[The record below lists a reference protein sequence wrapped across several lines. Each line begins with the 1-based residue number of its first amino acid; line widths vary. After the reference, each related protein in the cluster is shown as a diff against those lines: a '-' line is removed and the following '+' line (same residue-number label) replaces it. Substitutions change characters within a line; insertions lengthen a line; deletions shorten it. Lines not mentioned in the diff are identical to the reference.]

1 MTHPTPRSILRLDV
15 VAMKPNFALKAT
27 MVMLFGSVVTLTPV
41 QGSAPDRVG
50 NMDFTYQIVG
60 DAAARPVQVFDDGK
74 ATYFQFRAGENIPA
88 IFAEVNG
95 TLGLQLSQAQ
105 GPYITIPTVARTY
118 FLRIGSRSARVTYMG
133 SQPAA
138 SSQAPTAGVSVG
150 EPARLLAAAGI
161 PQGLPREMLYEQPR
175 IALDASSYAT
185 PVKGDRTEWV
195 EDASTQEHSISF
207 RVGASRLDPAGLK
220 TFRAVA
226 SSLAGATRIEISGR
240 DDASFKEGL
249 AEARAATLAD
259 LLVAVGIP
267 RDRITLKRSAVLKT
281 GADKGSVVGAT
292 ILAVTTRRVEA
303 ALPAGGRRD
312 ASDSIVARLQARQIS
327 AAEAVQL
334 LEANSASRAGGAAP
348 ARTVAAMVP
357 TRAPAK
363 WEIKK
368 TDATL
373 EAMLRRWGKD
383 SGWQVV
389 LKGAPEVRITADQEV
404 KEVEG
409 ADFVK
414 AANFVITQARKIGFR
429 IKGSAYS
436 NNVLVLTEEE
446 SK

>member
-1 MTHPTPRSILRLDV
+1 
-15 VAMKPNFALKAT
+15 MKPNFALKAT
-27 MVMLFGSVVTLTPV
+27 VVMLFGAVVTLTPV

-74 ATYFQFRAGENIPA
+74 ATYFQFRSGENIPA
-88 IFAEVNG
+88 IFADVNG
-95 TLGLQLSQAQ
+95 VLGLQLSQAQ

-118 FLRIGSRSARVTYMG
+118 FLRMGARSARVTYMG
-133 SQPAA
+133 GQPSSSGQVQSGSPNAA
-138 SSQAPTAGVSVG
+138 
-150 EPARLLAAAGI
+150 EPARLLAAAGK
-161 PQGLPREMLYEQPR
+161 PQGLPREMFYEQPR
-175 IALDASSYAT
+175 VALDVNSYAT
-185 PVKGDRTEWV
+185 PIKGDRTEWV
-195 EDASTQEHSISF
+195 KDAANQEHSVFF
-207 RVGASRLDPAGLK
+207 RVGSSRLDPAGTK
-220 TFRAVA
+220 TFRVLA

-249 AEARAATLAD
+249 AEARAASLAD
-259 LLVAVGIP
+259 TLVAVGIS
-267 RDRITLKRSAVLKT
+267 RDRITLKRSPVLQT

-303 ALPAGGRRD
+303 SLPPSGRRD
-312 ASDSIVARLQARQIS
+312 SSDAIVARLQARQIT

-334 LEANSASRAGGAAP
+334 LEANSMSRAAGGVPARAAP
-348 ARTVAAMVP
+348 AP
-357 TRAPAK
+357 APAK
-363 WEIKK
+363 WEIRK

-383 SGWQVV
+383 SGWQVL
-389 LKGAPEVRITADQEV
+389 LKGAPEIRITADQEV

-414 AANFVITQARKIGFR
+414 AADFVITQARKIGFR

>member
-1 MTHPTPRSILRLDV
+1 
-15 VAMKPNFALKAT
+15 MKPNFALKAT
-27 MVMLFGSVVTLTPV
+27 VVMLFGAVVTLTPV
-41 QGSAPDRVG
+41 QGTAPDRVG

-74 ATYFQFRAGENIPA
+74 ATYFQFRSGENIPA
-88 IFAEVNG
+88 IFAYVNG
-95 TLGLQLSQAQ
+95 VLGLQLSQAQ

-118 FLRIGSRSARVTYMG
+118 FLRMGARSARVTYMG
-133 SQPAA
+133 GQPSASGQVQAGSPNAA
-138 SSQAPTAGVSVG
+138 
-150 EPARLLAAAGI
+150 EPARLLAAAGT
-161 PQGLPREMLYEQPR
+161 PQGLPREMFYELPR
-175 IALDASSYAT
+175 VALDVNSYAT
-185 PVKGDRTEWV
+185 PIKGDRTEWV
-195 EDASTQEHSISF
+195 EDAANQEHSVSF
-207 RVGASRLDPAGLK
+207 RVGSSRLDPAGMK
-220 TFRAVA
+220 TFRVLA

-249 AEARAATLAD
+249 AEARAALLAD
-259 LLVAVGIP
+259 TLVIVGIS
-267 RDRITLKRSAVLKT
+267 RDRITVKRSPVLQT

-303 ALPAGGRRD
+303 SLPPSGRRD
-312 ASDSIVARLQARQIS
+312 ASDAILARLQARQIT

-334 LEANSASRAGGAAP
+334 LEANSMSRAAGGVPARAATATAP
-348 ARTVAAMVP
+348 A
-357 TRAPAK
+357 RAPAK
-363 WEIKK
+363 WEIRK

-389 LKGAPEVRITADQEV
+389 LKGAPEIRITADQEV

-409 ADFVK
+409 ADFVQ
-414 AANFVITQARKIGFR
+414 AADFVITQAKKIGFR

-446 SK
+446 SSK

>member
-1 MTHPTPRSILRLDV
+1 
-15 VAMKPNFALKAT
+15 MKPNFALKAT
-27 MVMLFGSVVTLTPV
+27 VVMLFGAVVTLTPV

-74 ATYFQFRAGENIPA
+74 ATYFQFRSGENIPA
-88 IFAEVNG
+88 IFADVNG
-95 TLGLQLSQAQ
+95 VLGLQLSQAQ

-118 FLRIGSRSARVTYMG
+118 FLRMGARSARVTYMG
-133 SQPAA
+133 GQPSASGQVQAGNPNAA
-138 SSQAPTAGVSVG
+138 
-150 EPARLLAAAGI
+150 EPARLLAAAGT
-161 PQGLPREMLYEQPR
+161 PQGLPREMFYEQPR
-175 IALDASSYAT
+175 VALDVNSYAI
-185 PVKGDRTEWV
+185 PIKGDRTEWV
-195 EDASTQEHSISF
+195 EDAANQEHSVSF
-207 RVGASRLDPAGLK
+207 RVGSSRLDPAGMK
-220 TFRAVA
+220 TFRVLA

-249 AEARAATLAD
+249 AEARAASLAD
-259 LLVAVGIP
+259 TLVAVGIS
-267 RDRITLKRSAVLKT
+267 RDRITLKRSPVLQT
-281 GADKGSVVGAT
+281 GAEKGSVVGAT

-303 ALPAGGRRD
+303 SLPSSGRRD
-312 ASDSIVARLQARQIS
+312 ASDAIVARLQARQIT

-334 LEANSASRAGGAAP
+334 LEANSMSRAAGGVPARAAP
-348 ARTVAAMVP
+348 APAPA
-357 TRAPAK
+357 RAPAK
-363 WEIKK
+363 WEIRK

-389 LKGAPEVRITADQEV
+389 LKGAPEIRITADQEV

-414 AANFVITQARKIGFR
+414 AADFVITQARKIGFR

-446 SK
+446 SSK